1 MHPTS
6 HPIGFGVFLAVVI
19 IAVIT
24 FFYLIYQRYRI
35 LKLARPVNRFDHPW
49 KRLLR
54 VVKFVIGQARILNPR
69 FLDAGLM
76 HAFIFWGFLAVAL
89 NSFHFVMRGFIPGF
103 HVPLFGPEQPLGIAY
118 LYFKDVFE
126 VFVVIMVLYAYF
138 RRLVLK
144 PRRLTLSLDALFIL
158 TLILLLMITDFL
170 MSGAETAR
178 GTLASSPAG
187 KLLVAWFPGW
197 WPQGGTIFTVSWW
210 IHLFV
215 FFGFLDFLPVSKHFH
230 VVTAVFNVYFQ
241 NLGPSALPKMDIEN
255 SENFGIS
262 KIHHFT
268 WKNLLDVYT
277 CTECGRCT
285 SVCPAFAT
293 EKPLS
298 PKEINE
304 HLRHY
309 LYSNAKTILAHAGE
323 NLDGLELKGD
333 PMVGNVIKEDVLW
346 SCTTCAACEDA
357 CPLFI
362 EFIDRI
368 VGMRQ
373 HLVLEE
379 SRFPKE
385 LIQTFKNME
394 NNSNPWGIGASE
406 REAWTEGLNVP
417 KMREAEGEVDV
428 LYWVGCA
435 GAFDDHSKKV
445 SRAMVKIFEAAGV
458 NYAILG
464 IEENCTGD
472 AARRAG
478 NEYLFQMLA
487 ETNVETLNRYS
498 FKRIVTQCPHCY
510 NTLKN
515 EYPQF
520 GGRYDVLHHT
530 ELIQELIAA
539 GRLTLRPKEVSHQV
553 ITYHDSCYLGR
564 HNGLYEAPREVLRS
578 LGHVELKEMAR
589 NRNNGFCCG
598 AGGARMWLEE
608 NIGTR
613 INHHRVEEAVALNPD
628 VVATAC
634 PFCKTMI
641 DDGLKDKNHEEI
653 AAKDIAEIV
662 AGALE
667 VS

>member
-1 MHPTS
+1 MHPTN
-6 HPIGFGVFLAVVI
+6 HPVGFGIFLAVVI
-19 IAVIT
+19 VATVT

-35 LKLARPVNRFDHPW
+35 LKLAQPVNRFDQPLR
-49 KRLLR
+49 RLWL
-54 VVKFVIGQARILNPR
+54 VVKFVIGQARILNRR
-69 FLDAGLM
+69 FLDAGIM

-89 NSFHFVMRGFIPGF
+89 NSFHFVVGGFVPGF
-103 HVPLFGPEQPLGIAY
+103 HVPGFGPDQPLGIAY
-118 LYFKDVFE
+118 LYFKDIFE
-126 VFVVIMVLYAYF
+126 VFVVIMVLYAYV
-138 RRLVLK
+138 RRLILK
-144 PRRLTLSLDALFIL
+144 PWRLTLSLDALFIL
-158 TLILLLMITDFL
+158 TLIFILMITDFL
-170 MSGAETAR
+170 MSGAETSR
-178 GTLASSPAG
+178 GALSASPVGRA
-187 KLLVAWFPGW
+187 LVSWFPGW
-197 WPQGGTIFTVSWW
+197 WQGAATIFAVSWW
-210 IHLFV
+210 IHLFT

-241 NLGPSALPKMDIEN
+241 DLGPSALPKMDIEN

-268 WKNLLDVYT
+268 WKNILDVYT

-304 HLRHY
+304 NLRHY
-309 LYSNAKTILAHAGE
+309 LYKNAKTILKHASE
-323 NLDGLELKGD
+323 NLDELELEGD
-333 PMVGNVIKEDVLW
+333 PMVGNIIKDDVLW

-385 LIQTFKNME
+385 LTQTFKNLE
-394 NNSNPWGIGASE
+394 NNSNPWGVGASE
-406 REAWTEGLNVP
+406 REAWAEGLNVP
-417 KMREAEGEVDV
+417 KMREIDGEVDV

-435 GAFDDHSKKV
+435 GAFDDQSKKV
-445 SRAMVKIFEAAGV
+445 SRAMVKIFEAADVSYG
-458 NYAILG
+458 ILG

-487 ETNVETLNRYS
+487 ETNVETLNQYK

-520 GGRYDVLHHT
+520 GGNYEVVHHT
-530 ELIQELIAA
+530 EFIDELIRS
-539 GRLTLRPKEVSHQV
+539 GKLKLRGNGGNKRSV
-553 ITYHDSCYLGR
+553 TYHDSCYLGR
-564 HNGLYEAPREVLRS
+564 HNGIYEAPRDVLS
-578 LGHVELKEMAR
+578 SAGLQVKEMPR

-598 AGGARMWLEE
+598 AGGARMWMEE

-613 INHHRVEEAVALNPD
+613 INHNRVEEAISIQPD
-628 VVATAC
+628 IVATAC

-641 DDGLKDKNHEEI
+641 DDGLKDKNQEQI
-653 AAKDIAEIV
+653 ATKDI
-662 AGALE
+662 
-667 VS
+667 